1 MGQQRVRARSTARTF
16 ATYAAI
22 TVAPVLILGLV
33 LAATYRREARDRG
46 LAEGRSEAMLVAHTA
61 IEPLLDSSPLS
72 RGLSAQETTSIERL
86 TKQAVS
92 RGDVLQLRLRTLDG
106 HVAFAD
112 RAVDLGLPVDD
123 EVLEAAEGHTVIK
136 LTHLQ
141 FDRTEGP
148 DGPAA
153 VEVYLPISGGWPSVR
168 VGVLEVYLP
177 FAPIHDDVASGLH
190 SLYRTLV
197 AGLLLLWASLFGISV
212 SITRHLRRQVALNRH
227 NAEHDALTSLPNR
240 ELFRMRATRQLDAAR
255 GGGRAVAV
263 AIIDLDRFKEVNDT
277 LGHQSGD
284 QVLIEIGARLAA
296 AVGPGDTIARLGGD
310 EFGVF
315 LADGATASATLERL
329 RETIREELV
338 VDRLPLSI
346 EASSG
351 YAIAPDDGSDIAT
364 LLQRADVAM
373 YVAKAVHGGVARYDA
388 LADHYDAADLALVGE
403 LRSAIQAGEL
413 VLHYQPKRPLDGG
426 RVTTVE
432 ALVRWQHPTLGL
444 LAPARFLPLA
454 EQTDV
459 IHDLTAWVLRQ
470 ALEEIGPLDS
480 VGVAVNVSAR
490 NLGARDFAHR
500 VTDILTT
507 AGFPADRL
515 TVELT
520 ETAIVDDPARA
531 IDVLA
536 DLAAAG
542 VHVSID
548 DFGQGQ
554 TSLRYLS
561 VLPVHELKIDR
572 QFVSSMLRNPADR
585 AIVRSIIDLG
595 HNLGMH
601 VVAEGVETEPV
612 LDALRV
618 FGCDVAQGFLI
629 AHPMPA
635 GALVAWLAEAS
646 VSL

>member
-1 MGQQRVRARSTARTF
+1 VRHHRDQARSTVRTF
-16 ATYAAI
+16 GTYAVI

-61 IEPLLDSSPLS
+61 IEPLLESSPLS
-72 RGLSAQETTSIERL
+72 QGLSAPEKTAVGRL
-86 TKQAVS
+86 TKQAKS
-92 RGDVLQLRLRTLDG
+92 RGDILELRLRTLEG
-106 HVAFAD
+106 HVAYAD
-112 RAVDLGLPVDD
+112 RAADFALPVDD
-123 EVLEAAEGHTVIK
+123 EVLEAADGHTVIK

-141 FDRTEGP
+141 FDRTAGP
-148 DGPAA
+148 NGPAA
-153 VEVYLPISGGWPSVR
+153 VEVYLPISGGWPSTR

-177 FAPIHDDVASGLH
+177 YAPIHEDVAAGLG
-190 SLYRTLV
+190 SLYRTLA
-197 AGLLLLWASLFGISV
+197 AGLLLLWASLFGISI
-212 SITRHLRRQVALNRH
+212 SITRRLRRQVALNRH
-227 NAEHDALTSLPNR
+227 NAEHDALTGLPNR
-240 ELFRMRATRQLDAAR
+240 ELFRERATRQLEAAGR
-255 GGGRAVAV
+255 GGSAIAV

-284 QVLIEIGARLAA
+284 RVLIEIGARLAA
-296 AVGPGDTIARLGGD
+296 AVGPDDTIARLGGD
-310 EFGVF
+310 EFGVL
-315 LADGATASATLERL
+315 LADGAGAASTLECL
-329 RETIREELV
+329 RETILHELV

-346 EASSG
+346 EGSIG

-373 YVAKAVHGGVARYDA
+373 YMAKAVHGGVARYDA
-388 LADHYDAADLALVGE
+388 QADHYDAADLALVGE
-403 LRSAIQAGEL
+403 LRSAIQAGQL
-413 VLHYQPKRPLDGG
+413 VLHYQPKQPLDGG
-426 RVTTVE
+426 GVTTVE
-432 ALVRWQHPTLGL
+432 ALVRWQHPTHGL
-444 LAPARFLPLA
+444 LSPARFLPLA

-470 ALEEIGPLDS
+470 ALEDIGPLGS

-490 NLGARDFAHR
+490 NVGARDFARH
-500 VTDILTT
+500 VTDVLAAT
-507 AGFPADRL
+507 GVPADRL

-520 ETAIVDDPARA
+520 ETAILNDPARA
-531 IDVLA
+531 IEVLA

-542 VHVSID
+542 VQVSID

-561 VLPVHELKIDR
+561 VLPVDELKIDR
-572 QFVSSMLRNPADR
+572 QFVSSMLLNPAHR

-612 LDALRV
+612 LDALRI
-618 FGCDVAQGFLI
+618 FGCDVAQGYLI
-629 AHPMPA
+629 ARPMPA
-635 GALVAWLAEAS
+635 GELSVWLTEAS
-646 VSL
+646 VTR